1 MSANNQVVE
10 NIVVEKNAVTRTVGV
25 MGKGWKD
32 RTELR
37 VKINFEGC
45 DQKQILEWA
54 SRALAISL
62 QARLRTMDEAFV
74 KSLAKKGVWVRD
86 ASTITMVEDPDAKA
100 KELAKAV
107 NEMTPEQAEQ
117 ILATIQAKIGGKK

>member
-1 MSANNQVVE
+1 MATNNQVVE

-25 MGKGWKD
+25 MGKGWKE

-45 DQKQILEWA
+45 DQEQILEWA

-117 ILATIQAKIGGKK
+117 ILAALQAKIGGNK